1 MRGAMG
7 RYLIRRTLFLIL
19 VLFIVSIIT
28 FIVFVKL
35 PSQDPAI
42 RAAGR
47 SPTPELIATIRAKF
61 GLDQPLYVQFSRFA
75 KGLIPWPGIFLDED
89 VYFSYTNHV
98 PVKEEIYSRMPVT
111 ATLALGAAVVWL
123 AIGIPIGI
131 VSAIKP
137 RSIFDRAGMIF
148 ALIGVSAPVFWLGL
162 LSLYIFWFKLQWLP
176 GSGIPPDENMV
187 QAVMAGRFILPWVVL
202 ALSFAAFYSRMVR
215 GNLIETMSEDYIRT
229 ARAKGLSESG

>member
-1 MRGAMG
+1 MG

-61 GLDQPLYVQFSRFA
+61 GLDQPIYVQFSRFA
-75 KGLIPWPGIFLDED
+75 RGLVPWPGIFLDED

-98 PVKEEIYSRMPVT
+98 AVKEEIYSRVPVT

-131 VSAIKP
+131 VTTPRIESAKT
-137 RSIFDRAGMIF
+137 DRI
-148 ALIGVSAPVFWLGL
+148 IGPAVAKGFVACL
-162 LSLYIFWFKLQWLP
+162 L
-176 GSGIPPDENMV
+176 
-187 QAVMAGRFILPWVVL
+187 L
-202 ALSFAAFYSRMVR
+202 ALVS
-215 GNLIETMSEDYIRT
+215 LIAEFTN
-229 ARAKGLSESG
+229 